1 MMQHTALP
9 IEVSDDALLIDGRPV
24 PLFSGEM
31 HFWRIMPAYWEPCL
45 QRLQHMGLNIVATYL
60 SWRRHS
66 PTPDEIDLTGRT
78 DPCLN
83 LPGFLKLCQRLGLG
97 VHLKPGPWICAE
109 EINGGYPDWL
119 LEDVELLVRDCQD
132 RVVLGNDPPLQH
144 PLPSYLH
151 PRYLAHVKRW
161 IQAVSD
167 CIRPFCYPDGP
178 VLLIQ
183 LDNEP
188 SMAFHDGMFEADY
201 HPLNDGP
208 GGLYPQWLQE
218 RYGTLERLNEA
229 HSSAYADFGS
239 VRAPRSLHL
248 ARLCELVRFTDW
260 AEFKEWLLA
269 KYIETLREIYLQNGV
284 DSILFTVNLIEG
296 NRHEGEGLA
305 VPNDWQRLEG
315 ASGLGGLDYYA
326 FPPFDE
332 AVLTR
337 VARGVNY
344 SLCNCKMAWA
354 PELMAG
360 LWLDDAPYVPAEDVL
375 ARLTEQL
382 QLTALAYGLKGLNFY
397 MLVNRELWTH
407 APITEQGQPTS
418 AFARIKRVLELAQR
432 LHGFQK
438 SQSLAV
444 MYYRPYAREA
454 YVAAGARI
462 AVEGVRLG
470 ESWRLFETLYAA
482 LVRLNYDPAIFDPHV
497 NPGEIAR
504 YSAILVPSGPYM
516 DVHTQNLL
524 VEYATGGGRLILW
537 GELPHLSDEMRPCS
551 PLGAFVRRKRPKD
564 ALPFGDEYRVGDGR
578 VLVVRAAD
586 TGTNADVSGPVTPEP
601 LARVLRHCDLSPEVA
616 VDTPGVFAVVQRNDP
631 EAALFTI
638 NLNSDLVH
646 VTLRF
651 GEQWDGGLRRIHP
664 GEGDV
669 SVHNGETRIAIPGES
684 VGVFIL

>member
-1 MMQHTALP
+1 MQHTALP
-9 IEVSDDALLIDGRPV
+9 IEVGDDALVIDGRPV

-45 QRLQHMGLNIVATYL
+45 QQLQHMGLNIVATYL

-66 PTPDEIDLTGRT
+66 PTPDVIDLTGRT

-83 LPGFLKLCQRLGLG
+83 LPGFLELCQRLGLW

-167 CIRPFCYPDGP
+167 CIRPLCYPDGP

-229 HSSAYADFGS
+229 HSTAHDDFAS
-239 VRAPRSLHL
+239 VRAPRALHL
-248 ARLCELVRFTDW
+248 ARLCELVRLTDW
-260 AEFKEWLLA
+260 AEFKEWLVA
-269 KYIETLREIYLQNGV
+269 KHIETLREIYLQNGIDAV
-284 DSILFTVNLIEG
+284 LFTVNLIEG

-305 VPNDWQRLEG
+305 VPNDWQRLEE

-332 AVLTR
+332 AALVR

-344 SLCNCKMAWA
+344 SLSSCKMAWA

-360 LWLDDAPYVPAEDVL
+360 VWLDDAPYVPAEDVL

-397 MLVNRELWTH
+397 MLVNRELWAH
-407 APITEQGQPTS
+407 APITERGRPTL
-418 AFARIKRVLELAQR
+418 AFARTKRVLELAQR
-432 LHGFQK
+432 LQGFQK
-438 SQSLAV
+438 SQPLAV

-454 YVAAGARI
+454 YVAAGASI

-470 ESWRLFETLYAA
+470 ESWRLFETLYAT
-482 LVRLNYDPAIFDPHV
+482 LVRLNHDPAIFDPHV
-497 NPGEIAR
+497 NPGDIAR
-504 YSAILVPSGPYM
+504 YRAILLPSGPYM
-516 DVHTQNLL
+516 DLHTQHLL
-524 VEYATGGGRLILW
+524 LEYAAAGGWLILW
-537 GELPHLSDEMRPCS
+537 GALPHLSAEMRPCS
-551 PLGAFVRRKRPKD
+551 PLGSIVRGKRPKH
-564 ALPFGDEYRVGDGR
+564 ALPFGDEYQVGDGR
-578 VLVVRAAD
+578 VLVVRATD
-586 TGTNADVSGPVTPEP
+586 TGTSADASGPVTPEP

-616 VDTPGVFAVVQRNDP
+616 VDTPGVFTVVQRNDR

-638 NLNSDLVH
+638 NLNPDLRE

-651 GEQWDGGLRRIHP
+651 GERWDGRLRRIHP
-664 GEGDV
+664 GEEEFLV
-669 SVHNGETRIAIPGES
+669 YNGETQITIPGET
-684 VGVFIL
+684 VEVFIL